1 MNKNANII
9 RPESD
14 DKLVMSVTL
23 YTSDGTLF
31 YDSELTKSVAQEEAI
46 DLFNKGLMLVAV
58 DDGFKRPTG
67 ITIGE
72 EGEYTIAF
80 GEGGSD
86 NGGSDNGN
94 ILCYAASF
102 HDSYYL
108 FEDSEYERPIST
120 GKDPLWY
127 TRLVLVG
134 NYGDTFKLPGT
145 IFFPKPNQVGS
156 YPYIRYDESICYL
169 NFTSD

>member
-23 YTSDGTLF
+23 YQGGDTLF
-31 YDSELTKSVAQEEAI
+31 YDSELTKPVTQKEAI

-72 EGEYTIAF
+72 EGEYAIAF

-86 NGGSDNGN
+86 NGSSDNGY

-102 HDSYYL
+102 HNSYYL
-108 FEDSEYERPIST
+108 FEDSEYERPITT

-127 TRLVLVG
+127 TRLVLAG
-134 NYGDTFKLPGT
+134 NYGDVFKLPGT
-145 IFFPKPNQVGS
+145 VYLPLPNQVNS
-156 YPYIRYDESICYL
+156 HPYIRYEESTCYL